1 MSDIKIFISVL
12 VVGAILVIGA
22 ANLMPEYPQN
32 TGIFPQ
38 DISCANQHPAGPTS
52 NPDWQPPLRV
62 EVEPNRDPGRVREYR
77 AFGCTAYYYFA
88 HFK

>member
-1 MSDIKIFISVL
+1 VSDIKIFISVL

-22 ANLMPEYPQN
+22 AN

-38 DISCANQHPAGPTS
+38 VISCANQHPAGPTS